1 MDHYTVVQWTRVSH
15 LSSPGQKSVHSLW
28 ALNLSSKQERGGGAL
43 PSDIL
48 PPVSSL
54 PKLGW
59 KSRPCRARRGITML
73 GAPHQGRD
81 IGETAG
87 PSGSP
92 CPQAPSPFSSNT
104 EGMSVSREAL
114 LASSEETGS
123 RINKQTVREVGLP
136 KQTQRGCLPPPG
148 LSSGQEHRR
157 AHIRAGRHTAC
168 AASRPATTGCRQ
180 GLMVQKVSSLG
191 SLIGP
196 AVSSHALPPDP

>member
-48 PPVSSL
+48 PPVSIL

-81 IGETAG
+81 TGATAG

-123 RINKQTVREVGLP
+123 RINKQ
-136 KQTQRGCLPPPG
+136 RGR
-148 LSSGQEHRR
+148 SGCQSKHS
-157 AHIRAGRHTAC
+157 GTAC
-168 AASRPATTGCRQ
+168 HRLA
-180 GLMVQKVSSLG
+180 
-191 SLIGP
+191 
-196 AVSSHALPPDP
+196 